1 MPKRTTTGVPAPHR
15 GADDH
20 GIAPNDAAINPRTER
35 PIMLTAR
42 LSCSPMSTLPA
53 PSLRNR
59 VYEVL
64 TGDDVDRVCL
74 DIPEESCR
82 EQPRNFVLHV
92 CALAASKTADGLL
105 DPKVVLAWLVGAI
118 GAPTF
123 MLGLL
128 VPIREAGALLPQLV
142 IAAAIR
148 SMPIR
153 KWVWAIGAVAQGA
166 CMIGI
171 ALAALLLEGAAAGWA
186 ILALLAALSLARSA
200 GSIAHKDVL
209 GKTVRKATR
218 GTVAGTAG
226 TASAVA
232 VLVFGVL
239 LGAGI
244 VERSI
249 ATIAAA
255 LVVGGALWIAAAL
268 LFASLAESPG
278 ATEGGGNALAVA
290 LRQFGLLRD
299 DPQLV
304 RFIAVRCLLMATALA
319 PPFVVAL
326 GERESAHAG
335 TGTLGPFV
343 IAAALASIS
352 SSYVWGRLS
361 DVSSRRVLVVASA
374 MGAVCLLLAAAIGA
388 GFGEPFGVD
397 ADSMLALPALVF
409 VATIADQ
416 GVKLG
421 RTTHV
426 VDMSGT
432 GDRGAYTA
440 LTNTIGGVA
449 MLGAGVFG
457 LIDQRFGAVTV
468 LALLALM
475 CVVAMRLAAGLEEVQ
490 RVGSAVADAGT
501 GPA

>member
-1 MPKRTTTGVPAPHR
+1 MP
-15 GADDH
+15 
-20 GIAPNDAAINPRTER
+20 IAPAAP
-35 PIMLTAR
+35 
-42 LSCSPMSTLPA
+42 
-53 PSLRNR
+53 LRNR
-59 VYEVL
+59 VYEIL

-82 EQPRNFVLHV
+82 EQPRNFLLHV
-92 CALAASKTADGLL
+92 SALSSSKVADGLL
-105 DPKVVLAWLVGAI
+105 DPKVVLAWLLGAI

-153 KWVWAIGAVAQGA
+153 KWVWAIAAVVQGA

-171 ALAALLLEGAAAGWA
+171 ALAALLLGGAAAGWT
-186 ILALLAALSLARSA
+186 ILALLTALSIARSA

-226 TASAVA
+226 TVSA
-232 VLVFGVL
+232 VLVLVYGVL
-239 LGAGI
+239 LGTGV

-249 ATIAAA
+249 ATVAVA
-255 LVVGGALWIAAAL
+255 LVVGGLSWIVAAL

-278 ATEGGGNALAVA
+278 ATEGGGNALGVA
-290 LRQFGLLRD
+290 IRQFRLLRD

-304 RFIAVRCLLMATALA
+304 RFVAVRCLLIATALA

-326 GERESAHAG
+326 GERESAGAG
-335 TGTLGPFV
+335 ALGPFV
-343 IAAALASIS
+343 IAVALATIS

-361 DVSSRRVLVVASA
+361 DVSSRRVLVVAAA
-374 MGAVCLLLAAAIGA
+374 MGAGCLALAAAIGA
-388 GFGEPFGVD
+388 GFAEPIGIDVD
-397 ADSMLALPALVF
+397 SAIALPALVF

-421 RTTHV
+421 RTTHI

-432 GDRGAYTA
+432 TKRGAYTA
-440 LTNTIGGVA
+440 LTNTIGGIA

-457 LIDQRFGAVTV
+457 FVDQRFGASAV
-468 LALLALM
+468 LVLLALM
-475 CVVAMRLAAGLEEVQ
+475 CVAAMRLAAGLDEVQ
-490 RVGSAVADAGT
+490 QVAPTGSGAVEGR
-501 GPA
+501 